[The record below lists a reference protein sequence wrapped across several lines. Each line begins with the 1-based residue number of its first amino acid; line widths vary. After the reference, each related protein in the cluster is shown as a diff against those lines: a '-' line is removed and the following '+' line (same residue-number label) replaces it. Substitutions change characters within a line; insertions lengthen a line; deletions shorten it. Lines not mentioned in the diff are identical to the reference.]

1 MSLPP
6 CRRVERARLAYRRG
20 VGTRSRILVR
30 LLLVLKGVPLV
41 GVGLPL
47 AGFGLRVFILAD
59 TSLAENRVGGVK
71 FRLMSISLGVAKN
84 LLRSLKFRMS
94 RRAPG
99 VALDPGTTGEA

>member
-1 MSLPP
+1 M
-6 CRRVERARLAYRRG
+6 
-20 VGTRSRILVR
+20 RSRILVR

-71 FRLMSISLGVAKN
+71 FRLMSMSLGVAKN

>member
-1 MSLPP
+1 M
-6 CRRVERARLAYRRG
+6 RL
-20 VGTRSRILVR
+20 T
-30 LLLVLKGVPLV
+30 LVLKGVPLV

-59 TSLAENRVGGVK
+59 TSLAENRVRSVK

-84 LLRSLKFRMS
+84 LLRSLKFRMG

>member
-1 MSLPP
+1 M
-6 CRRVERARLAYRRG
+6 RL
-20 VGTRSRILVR
+20 T
-30 LLLVLKGVPLV
+30 LVLKGVPLV